1 MREPE
6 QGDREDQG
14 AGSPTSS
21 DERFQEA
28 LDTARR
34 VARRRFG
41 GSWSEAELEDLVSEV
56 MIRYWVAFG
65 EGPGPD
71 SPQGWFTTAI
81 SNQAT
86 DMHRAHLR
94 RPSIPTGDSV
104 LAENWVDGW
113 LGSVE
118 HNGPGKLTASMHLI
132 HEVLCLIS
140 VAGRELIT
148 MKYLDRRSTN
158 EIAEATGRTPA
169 AVSQALSRAKRE
181 LARALDGNPAL
192 LKELRAPMPR
202 AH

>member
-1 MREPE
+1 
-6 QGDREDQG
+6 
-14 AGSPTSS
+14 
-21 DERFQEA
+21 
-28 LDTARR
+28 
-34 VARRRFG
+34 
-41 GSWSEAELEDLVSEV
+41 
-56 MIRYWVAFG
+56 
-65 EGPGPD
+65 
-71 SPQGWFTTAI
+71 
-81 SNQAT
+81 
-86 DMHRAHLR
+86 
-94 RPSIPTGDSV
+94 
-104 LAENWVDGW
+104 
-113 LGSVE
+113 
-118 HNGPGKLTASMHLI
+118 HLI